1 MAKYFIFPFATA
13 GDKLAIPDASVG
25 NPVSYQDGWG
35 PYYELDLL
43 TDPLA
48 LPIPRDQT
56 NQLYYDIT
64 LGIQQY
70 QTHGVPDFIT
80 TADNLGSPFPYDIYA
95 QVRYDDGSGFKIYEN
110 RVNGNITLPTD
121 PSWVVISGNPVPAGI
136 ILPYGGGVVPDG
148 FLLCNGALVLR
159 ATYPALYTAIG
170 DNWGANDGSTNF
182 ALPNMTRRTLVG
194 VGGTAYPGVLGNA
207 LGNVG
212 GFDAWAITQGQMPVH
227 SHDQIP
233 GFHYVLVG
241 SGNSFVGFRSPAA
254 GVGTGP
260 AGNNEAHPNIQQ
272 SAVCNFMIKV

>member
-13 GDKLAIPDASVG
+13 GDKLAIPEASVG
-25 NPVSYQDGWG
+25 NPVSYEDGWG
-35 PYYELDLL
+35 PDYELDLL
-43 TDPLA
+43 TDPSA

-56 NQLYYDIT
+56 NQLYFDIT
-64 LGIQQY
+64 DAIKQY

-80 TADNLGSPFPYDIYA
+80 TADNLGVPFPYELYA
-95 QVRYDDGSGFKIYEN
+95 QVRYDDGGGVKIYEN
-110 RVNGNITLPTD
+110 RVAGNVTTPPD

-136 ILPYGGGVVPDG
+136 ILPFGGGVVPAG
-148 FLLCNGALVLR
+148 YLLCNGALVSR
-159 ATYPALYTAIG
+159 VTYAALYAAIG
-170 DNWGANDGSTNF
+170 DVWGANDGSTNF

-194 VGGTAYPGVLGNA
+194 VGGVAYPGVLGNA

-212 GFDAWAITQGQMPVH
+212 GSDAVALTLGQMPAH
-227 SHDQIP
+227 THDQIP
-233 GFHYVLVG
+233 GFHYVTVG
-241 SGNSFVGFRSPAA
+241 SGNSYIGFRAPAG